1 LTRPYLLDD
10 PLDSQRLELGF
21 KPNQR
26 VETVEAGE
34 TIHTENSHK
43 YSHAVATLLL
53 RAAGWSPMADW
64 TDDKDLFSILLCEA
78 TPEPSAP

>member
-1 LTRPYLLDD
+1 VR
-10 PLDSQRLELGF
+10 G
-21 KPNQR
+21 KR

-53 RAAGWSPMADW
+53 RAAGWLPLADW
-64 TDDKDLFSILLCEA
+64 TGDKGLFSDLLCEA
-78 TPEPSAP
+78 NAEPSSP